1 MISKILVP
9 HDGTEMSD
17 RALEKAIELAKAF
30 KAQLIL
36 LHVIE
41 QIPISPSIMLG
52 SDSVFINRARKSV
65 RKELEEGWNKMAKVK
80 INEIEKSDLGATS
93 ECLVGSAAEKILQFG
108 KIKKIDMIVMG
119 SRRFKGISKIKALG
133 SVTRKVSE
141 MAYCPVLIVH

>member
-9 HDGTEMSD
+9 HDGTEMSN
-17 RALEKAIELAKAF
+17 RALKKATELAKAF
-30 KAQLIL
+30 DAHLIL

-52 SDSVFINRARKSV
+52 SDAVLINRAKRSV
-65 RKELEEGWNKMAKVK
+65 RKELEEGWNKMAEVK
-80 INEIEKSDLGATS
+80 INGLKKSNVEATC

-108 KIKKIDMIVMG
+108 KIKKIDLIVMG
-119 SRRFKGISKIKALG
+119 SRRFEGLSKIKALG

-141 MAYCPVLIVH
+141 LAGCPVLIIH